1 MAQRQADAAYWRD
14 KLQDVTT
21 PSALPWRAPLANLTS
36 SRYRR
41 ATLTLPRD
49 TIKQLGRL
57 GSPHALLRNSLLS
70 ALILDTLAHW
80 TTDGELCVGVPVA
93 FPAADGALGNASSFV
108 AVRYSRHGEDFLQR
122 AQALQD
128 DVLGALDHLT
138 FSGVDLARQLLG
150 QSQGGPALPVILTNC
165 LGWETLPA
173 EAPVRFHD
181 GLTQTPQVAIDIR
194 LTLDSEKT
202 CSCAWTTPSRR
213 CTVNR

>member
-1 MAQRQADAAYWRD
+1 M
-14 KLQDVTT
+14 
-21 PSALPWRAPLANLTS
+21 PWRAPLANLTS

-41 ATLTLPRD
+41 ASLTLPRD
-49 TIKQLGRL
+49 TIKRLGRL

-108 AVRYSRHGEDFLQR
+108 AVRYSRHGEDFIQR

-150 QSQGGPALPVILTNC
+150 QSQA
-165 LGWETLPA
+165 A
-173 EAPVRFHD
+173 
-181 GLTQTPQVAIDIR
+181 
-194 LTLDSEKT
+194 
-202 CSCAWTTPSRR
+202 RR
-213 CTVNR
+213 CR

>member
-1 MAQRQADAAYWRD
+1 MR
-14 KLQDVTT
+14 
-21 PSALPWRAPLANLTS
+21 
-36 SRYRR
+36 RR
-41 ATLTLPRD
+41 AGG
-49 TIKQLGRL
+49 I
-57 GSPHALLRNSLLS
+57 
-70 ALILDTLAHW
+70 
-80 TTDGELCVGVPVA
+80 
-93 FPAADGALGNASSFV
+93 PAADGALGNASSFV

-165 LGWETLPA
+165 PGWETLPA

-194 LTLDSEKT
+194 LTLDSEKP
-202 CSCAWTTPSRR
+202 AAVRGLRR
-213 CTVNR
+213 AGAAR

>member
-1 MAQRQADAAYWRD
+1 MSPPRRHCRGAPRRQSH
-14 KLQDVTT
+14 L
-21 PSALPWRAPLANLTS
+21 ALSP
-36 SRYRR
+36 R

-49 TIKQLGRL
+49 TIKQLGRPIATRAAAQQPAV
-57 GSPHALLRNSLLS
+57 GADPRYAGP
-70 ALILDTLAHW
+70 LDHRRRAVRRRA
-80 TTDGELCVGVPVA
+80 GGI
-93 FPAADGALGNASSFV
+93 PAADGALGNASSFV

-128 DVLGALDHLT
+128 AGALDHLT

-150 QSQGGPALPVILTNC
+150 QSRRPGAAGDPDQL

-194 LTLDSEKT
+194 LDAGQRKT
-202 CSCAWTTPSRR
+202 CSCVWTTPSRR